1 MKRFVVLLGC
11 LVGLLAHGGDERV
24 EAVASTSPTA
34 AVSGALRP
42 GVKYAVQCDAAAYV
56 RTGNGAS
63 TAAVATDV
71 KVAAGALY
79 DVFVPRDH
87 NRISV
92 LAVSGTATCQVFL
105 VRFGPLD

>member
-1 MKRFVVLLGC
+1 MKKLIALVSC
-11 LVGLLAHGGDERV
+11 LVALSALGGDERV

-63 TAAVATDV
+63 TAAVSTDV
-71 KVAAGALY
+71 KLAAGSLY
-79 DVFVPRDH
+79 DIFIPRDH

-105 VRFGPLD
+105 VRSGPLD